1 MIDIHI
7 KKLTTNAIIP
17 SQKYK
22 WDAGFDLYAVDRV
35 IINPFER
42 KLVRTGIAMSIPE
55 GYYGRIAPRSGL
67 ALKNGID
74 VMAGVIDCFSEDSTI
89 KTLNGEKTIKD
100 LKIGETLFSVNEKT
114 FEIEEDKISAIVD
127 TNEQEVFIFNTD
139 AGVLEVTANTLIYT
153 SNGIKKAKDVDKNDL
168 LIIF

>member
-74 VMAGVIDCFSEDSTI
+74 VMAGVIDHSYTDEIGVLLINFAV
-89 KTLNGEKTIKD
+89 
-100 LKIGETLFSVNEKT
+100 IGEPLAGQDAERSIFGSKNAYH
-114 FEIEEDKISAIVD
+114 ISPGDRIA
-127 TNEQEVFIFNTD
+127 Q
-139 AGVLEVTANTLIYT
+139 
-153 SNGIKKAKDVDKNDL
+153 
-168 LIIF
+168 IIFEKIESANFIEVDNLKSTDRTGGYGSTGR

>member
-35 IINPFER
+35 VINPFER
-42 KLVRTGIAMSIPE
+42 KLIRTGIAMSIPE

-74 VMAGVIDCFSEDSTI
+74 VMAGVIDHSYTDEI
-89 KTLNGEKTIKD
+89 GVLLIN
-100 LKIGETLFSVNEKT
+100 LAVIGEPLAGQDPQRSLFGSINAYH
-114 FEIEEDKISAIVD
+114 ISPGDRIA
-127 TNEQEVFIFNTD
+127 Q
-139 AGVLEVTANTLIYT
+139 
-153 SNGIKKAKDVDKNDL
+153 
-168 LIIF
+168 IIFEKIESANFIEVDNLKSTDRTGGYGSTGK